1 MNEIDIQDMFPQ
13 VCLTGQYSGWKD
25 VFYCISPYA
34 WTYIGIGLAMGLSIF
49 GAAWGIMITSASV
62 LGSMVKMP
70 RIQSKNLISI
80 ILCEACGI
88 YGLIIALLVSQG
100 KKPADATKANM
111 IYSSKELYQQ
121 AENAGYCAFWIG
133 ICVGLSNTF
142 CGICVGVLG
151 SSTALV
157 TAQNGATFISML
169 VVIIF
174 ASAVGLYA
182 VIIGIIMNTN
192 SGNWPV

>member
-1 MNEIDIQDMFPQ
+1 
-13 VCLTGQYSGWKD
+13 
-25 VFYCISPYA
+25 
-34 WTYIGIGLAMGLSIF
+34 
-49 GAAWGIMITSASV
+49 
-62 LGSMVKMP
+62 MVKMP

-80 ILCEACGI
+80 ILCEACGV

-100 KKPADATKANM
+100 KKPADTTKVNM

-142 CGICVGVLG
+142 CGICIGVLG
-151 SSTALV
+151 SSTALI

-192 SGNWPV
+192 TGSWPV

>member
-1 MNEIDIQDMFPQ
+1 
-13 VCLTGQYSGWKD
+13 
-25 VFYCISPYA
+25 
-34 WTYIGIGLAMGLSIF
+34 
-49 GAAWGIMITSASV
+49 
-62 LGSMVKMP
+62 MVKMP

-100 KKPADATKANM
+100 KKPADVAKAND
-111 IYSSKELYQQ
+111 IYKDRLTYQT
-121 AENAGYCAFWIG
+121 AENAAFSAFWIG
-133 ICVGLSNTF
+133 VCVGLSNVF

-182 VIIGIIMNTN
+182 VIIGIIMNTG
-192 SGNWPV
+192 SGSWPV

>member
-1 MNEIDIQDMFPQ
+1 
-13 VCLTGQYSGWKD
+13 
-25 VFYCISPYA
+25 
-34 WTYIGIGLAMGLSIF
+34 
-49 GAAWGIMITSASV
+49 
-62 LGSMVKMP
+62 MVKMP

-100 KKPADATKANM
+100 KKPADATKSHE
-111 IYSSKELYQQ
+111 IYKDKATYQV
-121 AENAGYCAFWIG
+121 AENAAYSAFWIG
-133 ICVGLSNTF
+133 VCVGLSNVF

-182 VIIGIIMNTN
+182 VIIGIIMNTG
-192 SGNWPV
+192 SGSWPV

>member
-1 MNEIDIQDMFPQ
+1 ML
-13 VCLTGQYSGWKD
+13 CHR
-25 VFYCISPYA
+25 
-34 WTYIGIGLAMGLSIF
+34 
-49 GAAWGIMITSASV
+49 GIMVTSASI
-62 LGSMVKMP
+62 LGSLVKMP

-100 KKPADATKANM
+100 KQTKGDSNA
-111 IYSSKELYQQ
+111 IYSTKEIYQL
-121 AENAGYCAFWIG
+121 AENAGYSAFWIG
-133 ICVGLSNTF
+133 ITVGFSNVF

-157 TAQNGATFISML
+157 TSQNGQTFISML

-174 ASAVGLYA
+174 ASAVGLYG
-182 VIIGIIMNTN
+182 VIVGIIMNTN
-192 SGNWPV
+192 SGGWPV

>member
-1 MNEIDIQDMFPQ
+1 
-13 VCLTGQYSGWKD
+13 
-25 VFYCISPYA
+25 
-34 WTYIGIGLAMGLSIF
+34 
-49 GAAWGIMITSASV
+49 MITGSSV

-88 YGLIIALLVSQG
+88 YGLIIALLVSTQ
-100 KKPADATKANM
+100 KKVGSDWTTMYHSGEN
-111 IYSSKELYQQ
+111 YQA
-121 AENAGYCAFWIG
+121 AESAGYAAFWVG
-133 ICVGLSNTF
+133 ICVGLSNIF

-169 VVIIF
+169 IVIIF
-174 ASAVGLYA
+174 ASAIGLYA
-182 VIIGIIMNTN
+182 VIIGIVMNTI
-192 SGNWPV
+192 SPAWPGA

>member
-1 MNEIDIQDMFPQ
+1 
-13 VCLTGQYSGWKD
+13 
-25 VFYCISPYA
+25 
-34 WTYIGIGLAMGLSIF
+34 
-49 GAAWGIMITSASV
+49 MITSSSIM
-62 LGSMVKMP
+62 GSLVKMP

-100 KKPADATKANM
+100 KKASDGTKTMDIYLNKAN
-111 IYSSKELYQQ
+111 YQA

-133 ICVGLSNTF
+133 ITVGLSNVF
-142 CGICVGVLG
+142 CGLCVGVLG

-157 TAQNGATFISML
+157 TSQNGATFISML

-182 VIIGIIMNTN
+182 VIVGIIMNT
-192 SGNWPV
+192 

>member
-1 MNEIDIQDMFPQ
+1 
-13 VCLTGQYSGWKD
+13 
-25 VFYCISPYA
+25 
-34 WTYIGIGLAMGLSIF
+34 
-49 GAAWGIMITSASV
+49 MITSASI
-62 LGSMVKMP
+62 LGSLVKMP

-100 KKPADATKANM
+100 KKPADVTKSND
-111 IYSSKELYQQ
+111 IYQDKNTYQL
-121 AENAGYCAFWIG
+121 AENAGYSAFWIG
-133 ICVGLSNTF
+133 ICVGFSNVF

-182 VIIGIIMNTN
+182 VIIGIIMNTG
-192 SGNWPV
+192 SGSWPV